1 MMDEIHMDFL
11 NLKAILLCLVLCNR
25 IGPCISSPFASWK
38 VLKFISKQHLE
49 NTPEGCSLPVILCLP
64 AYSNNGLP
72 RDQLSTELVFLS
84 VKTCTGTQI
93 VSSQIV
99 RPSREQLLTNFSSP

>member
-38 VLKFISKQHLE
+38 VLKFISKQHSE
-49 NTPEGCSLPVILCLP
+49 K
-64 AYSNNGLP
+64 YS
-72 RDQLSTELVFLS
+72 R
-84 VKTCTGTQI
+84 
-93 VSSQIV
+93 
-99 RPSREQLLTNFSSP
+99 RMFSSRYTVFTCLLQ